1 MADDHDEHLEPPTR
15 TSIDDPGAHDLESS
29 DSEDHFSDAQSGLEP
44 ASTDD
49 TTPVSAVNVPHTRVE
64 KVDDEA
70 SYGEEPGT
78 EAYRLREQD
87 AAPDEIAIVPDH
99 TAPGISTPI
108 SKPSTPPGGQPIPLM
123 IVEKVDPSS
132 PSHGEVPGTLAHDMR
147 AADAVPD
154 LVVRSGERSRSSSTR
169 SRAGST
175 PGDLPIPITKV
186 EKVDSSPRH
195 GEVPGTKAYELRRG
209 DAEPDIV
216 EEVGEAPGKGI
227 SISCTSER
235 LTGSG
240 SPTSP
245 GARSP
250 IINHAR
256 RKSSAAGRKGTTPVI
271 TDEYNEE
278 EDGSDGGFGDDFD
291 DFEEGEDAEFGDF
304 DDGFQEAEPAPPPPQ
319 SIPIAPSFPVLDFA
333 ELDSPEEIQ
342 AATES
347 YMNALF
353 PPDSIDTSVLPP
365 LSVENSIFLTPRS
378 ASLWSQ
384 LVAPPPLQPP
394 NWIRSRIRRLF
405 LVSLGV
411 PVDLDEILPASKQ
424 KKLILPSMN
433 LNPASGSPRNSTDS
447 RPISRL
453 KQGEGNASSTSVDSQ
468 GKPSRSDSR
477 RRKGP
482 PPAPQLD
489 LISARQLCSF
499 TDEAL
504 EGLTLD
510 ELKAHVKKLEEM
522 QGTAKEVLEYW
533 TKRTDEKLGDREAF
547 EGVIENLVKHA
558 RKVRK

>member
-1 MADDHDEHLEPPTR
+1 MDDEPSHGEVPGTDAYHMRGKDAEPDEVAIIPE
-15 TSIDDPGAHDLESS
+15 GE
-29 DSEDHFSDAQSGLEP
+29 GLEP
-44 ASTDD
+44 SER
-49 TTPVSAVNVPHTRVE
+49 S
-64 KVDDEA
+64 
-70 SYGEEPGT
+70 GT
-78 EAYRLREQD
+78 
-87 AAPDEIAIVPDH
+87 
-99 TAPGISTPI
+99 
-108 SKPSTPPGGQPIPLM
+108 PGGRPIPTTL
-123 IVEKVDPSS
+123 IEKVDPSS
-132 PSHGEVPGTLAHDMR
+132 PSHGEVPGTVAHEKR

-154 LVVRSGERSRSSSTR
+154 LVVQTGGHSRSSTTR

-186 EKVDSSPRH
+186 EKVDSSPSH
-195 GEVPGTKAYELRRG
+195 GEVPGTKAFDIRKG

-216 EEVGEAPGKGI
+216 EEIGDAPGM
-227 SISCTSER
+227 SIHSPCISER

-240 SPTSP
+240 SPT
-245 GARSP
+245 GARSSN
-250 IINHAR
+250 ISHAR
-256 RKSSAAGRKGTTPVI
+256 RKSSGAARRGIPA

-278 EDGSDGGFGDDFD
+278 EDGADDDGFGDDFD
-291 DFEEGEDAEFGDF
+291 DFEEGEEDAEFGDF
-304 DDGFQEAEPAPPPPQ
+304 DAGFQEAAAAPPPPQ
-319 SIPIAPSFPVLDFA
+319 SIPVAPAFVSRNLHSFMKPVMISCLTSSQPVLDFA

-342 AATES
+342 AATEP
-347 YMNALF
+347 YLNALF
-353 PPDSIDTSVLPP
+353 PPDTIDTSVLPP
-365 LSVENSIFLTPRS
+365 VSAENPIFLTPRS

-424 KKLILPSMN
+424 KKLILPSIH
-433 LNPASGSPRNSTDS
+433 LNPSSGSARNSTDS
-447 RPISRL
+447 RSISRL
-453 KQGEGNASSTSVDSQ
+453 KQSDGNASSTSVDSQ

-489 LISARQLCSF
+489 LVSARQLCTI

-504 EGLTLD
+504 NGLTME
-510 ELKAHVKKLEEM
+510 ELKEHVEKLERM
-522 QGTAKEVLEYW
+522 DGTAKEVLDYW